1 METASNCPSVVVTYG
16 SGKHSK
22 TARGRTM
29 SDTELTI
36 VGNCDCNIH
45 IQLAFTNT
53 TEAERDFFE
62 RQLLQRDSY
71 IRTGLRQGI
80 AAPTPIIA
88 KGEVL
93 PSDGKQRIP

>member
-1 METASNCPSVVVTYG
+1 
-16 SGKHSK
+16 
-22 TARGRTM
+22 M